1 MGWRAHSPQG
11 TRVQRLPRV
20 PINFFLCS
28 HRPKGT
34 TRQGTTRLSAQCLI
48 NALRPKLYAR
58 SSEAACCTKRLQLSS
73 CAKTLRP
80 QLRSAPSSSSASFSR
95 SGPLSLRRPILLSNI
110 LLLALLV
117 LLFPLR
123 SNQHRQCV
131 RSYGSSSS

>member
-11 TRVQRLPRV
+11 TRVQRLTRV
-20 PINFFLCS
+20 PSIFLCS
-28 HRPKGT
+28 HRPK
-34 TRQGTTRLSAQCLI
+34 GTTRLSAQCLI

-80 QLRSAPSSSSASFSR
+80 QLCSSPSSSRASFSR
-95 SGPLSLRRPILLSNI
+95 SGQLSPRRPILLSNV
-110 LLLALLV
+110 LLLSLLV

-131 RSYGSSSS
+131 ISSGSSSS